1 MILSELGAAVETL
14 SGVGPA
20 AAKKFASLNIFTVA
34 DLLSVFPRGYEDRTR
49 RILLAD
55 YAKFP
60 KVHTICKVISHQW
73 FGAGRMRTLKIE
85 ITDGSADAWLVAFN
99 RDFLAKT
106 LPEGSIIAVTG
117 KFEVKYSELQSTS
130 FEAVRI
136 SVSGNLHE
144 FENAAIPDSAVIP
157 IYPLTE
163 GLTQKA
169 YRKTVAQALKQ
180 YAKNISNEIPEE
192 IIKDRNLLN
201 KSEAILYVHQPQ
213 NLEQAQEA
221 RRTLIYEELYLFE
234 FKMLERALMHRG
246 TLPSQNFMPEAY
258 PCFST
263 PDSETGLELIKK
275 EFQESLSPRQ
285 KQIFSKLN
293 FELTLDQMKSIL
305 EMNRDIDR
313 SQTECNTMLNN
324 PHKLSRPPFSMQ
336 RLLQGDV
343 GSGKTLVSFFLCART
358 IDYGG
363 QCAVLAP
370 TELLARQHAENAA
383 KLLETAGIKTAFLT
397 GNLKEAGRQPLLNAL
412 RDGSIDIVIGTHA
425 LFSRNTQY
433 KNLQLAVIDE
443 QHKFGVTQR
452 ESIISKGRISFGH
465 MAHSPDLLMMSA
477 TPIPQTLAL
486 TAFGDLDIST
496 IKTMP
501 KGRLPVKTY
510 LTVFKNERNVYEA
523 VRKELNEGHQ
533 AYFVYPRISEN
544 PQQEQAEKSALKSAE
559 EMFDFLSKEVYPNFK
574 CALIHGKTDDEKQAE
589 ILKNFSSG
597 NIQVLVATT
606 VVEVGVDVPNATCI
620 AIEHAERFG
629 LAELHQLRGRVG
641 RGKNQSYCF
650 LTYSRNITETGIMR
664 LKALHQ
670 SSDGFFIAEEDL
682 KLRGPGEIFGTAQSG
697 YFSLNIADLSRDKEI
712 LKSARYDALCQLR
725 QHNP

>member
-130 FEAVRI
+130 FEAARI
-136 SVSGNLHE
+136 SVSGNLQE

-192 IIKDRNLLN
+192 IIKDRKLLN
-201 KSEAILYVHQPQ
+201 KNEAILYVHQPQ

-670 SSDGFFIAEEDL
+670 STDGFFIAEEDL